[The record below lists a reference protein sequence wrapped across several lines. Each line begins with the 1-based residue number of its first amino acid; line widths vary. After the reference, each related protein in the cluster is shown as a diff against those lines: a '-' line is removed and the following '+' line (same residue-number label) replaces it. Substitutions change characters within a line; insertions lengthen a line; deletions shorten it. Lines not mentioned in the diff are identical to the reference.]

1 MTGLDQRLQTLEAT
15 VKRHEQLLSSR
26 PAHETIDQLAGSRA
40 SLPEDRH
47 SYHDATDPAPGSQQD
62 IYLEVSGVQEVAAEG
77 TFDGMAMAFLDEE
90 DSGYFG
96 ENVY

>member
-1 MTGLDQRLQTLEAT
+1 MTGLDQRLQALEAT

-26 PAHETIDQLAGSRA
+26 PAHKTIDQLAESRTNL
-40 SLPEDRH
+40 SEGRQ
-47 SYHDATDPAPGSQQD
+47 SYHDATDPAPSGQQD
-62 IYLEVSGVQEVAAEG
+62 IHLEVSGVQEVAAEG

-96 ENVY
+96 ESVY